1 MFEQSNVTFFNFEFK
16 SNPSQ
21 IIIEE
26 SNGGKK
32 AIIQGTMLREGIS
45 RNGFLYTVEEM
56 ENIANQAVGIP
67 IYIGS
72 CTKLDSNYGIM
83 RDGKHANFDENK
95 IGRIIQAVFDP
106 VKRIIK
112 YIAEIINTKTH
123 PMIVEEV
130 KAGWGVS
137 IGGTADADL
146 IKDSI
151 GRLFYKIKNMIFKH
165 LQLLEPHIN
174 VGVEGSSVEGV
185 EVQEAFEIQES
196 MIFKENILRNI
207 FIHTKGKT
215 SVNIIS

>member
-56 ENIANQAVGIP
+56 EQIANQAIGVP
-67 IYIGS
+67 IFIGS
-72 CTKLDSNYGIM
+72 CTKLDENYGII
-83 RDGKHANFDENK
+83 RDGKHANFEENK

-106 VKRIIK
+106 VKRVIK

-123 PMIVEEV
+123 PKVVEEV
-130 KAGWGVS
+130 KSGWGVS

-165 LQLLEPHIN
+165 LQLLEPN
-174 VGVEGSSVEGV
+174 VAVGVEGSTVEDV
-185 EVQEAFEIQES
+185 EIQEAFEIQES
-196 MIFKENILRNI
+196 MIFKENISKITHINI
-207 FIHTKGKT
+207 DGFNKTFIKY
-215 SVNIIS
+215 